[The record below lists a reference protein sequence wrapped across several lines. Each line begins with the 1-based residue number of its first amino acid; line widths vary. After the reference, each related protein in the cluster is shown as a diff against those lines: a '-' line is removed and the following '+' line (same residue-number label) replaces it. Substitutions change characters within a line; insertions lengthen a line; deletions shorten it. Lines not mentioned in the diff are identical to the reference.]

1 MKRLIQFND
10 DPSKYDTT
18 KVALRDSGDIFYVE
32 RVSEMSGDPRGSKTQ
47 LLFKVH
53 WVGQEQTTWEPW
65 KSLRLNEFLHKFLK
79 SHTDKVVQ
87 RLIPKNLE
95 DIRNESDSEEENFIE
110 SE

>member
-1 MKRLIQFND
+1 ME
-10 DPSKYDTT
+10 
-18 KVALRDSGDIFYVE
+18 IFFVVE
-32 RVSEMSGDPRGSKTQ
+32 RISEMSGDPRGSKTQ

-79 SHTDKVVQ
+79 SHTD
-87 RLIPKNLE
+87 
-95 DIRNESDSEEENFIE
+95 IRNESDSEEENFIV